1 MKLKHSVPAILL
13 LSLLLSACGCQ
24 KSTPYDLSYREKS
37 FCASMEGNQF
47 GMDFCCDIYCEEGRM
62 KKIVY
67 SSPESL
73 KGVTVY
79 LLENG
84 SIKIEK
90 DKISAPF
97 PQNAG
102 FKGLLL
108 PASRLLLEGFDQ
120 SFVNTVQKIPDGF
133 YLSLSLPN
141 ESQTIYLTLAQ
152 NGFPTV
158 LSGSDF
164 SYRVH
169 LNDED

>member
-1 MKLKHSVPAILL
+1 
-13 LSLLLSACGCQ
+13 
-24 KSTPYDLSYREKS
+24 
-37 FCASMEGNQF
+37 
-47 GMDFCCDIYCEEGRM
+47 M

-79 LLENG
+79 LSENG

-152 NGFPTV
+152 NGFPAV

-169 LNDED
+169 LNDEDQNIYKH